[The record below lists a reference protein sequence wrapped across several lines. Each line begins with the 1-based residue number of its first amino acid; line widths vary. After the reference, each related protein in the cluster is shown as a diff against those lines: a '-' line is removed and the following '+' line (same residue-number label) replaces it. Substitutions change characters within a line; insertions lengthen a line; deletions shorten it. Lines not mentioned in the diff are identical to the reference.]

1 MIFLVLSS
9 ILANEQLRSLD
20 QHYFVDNSTILSDA
34 FHYLYKF
41 QEIQALQKN
50 TFYLPQARG
59 MANKNRGLKIMVYY
73 KKVNVLDKLR
83 EMLKNSQNFLI

>member
-1 MIFLVLSS
+1 
-9 ILANEQLRSLD
+9 
-20 QHYFVDNSTILSDA
+20 
-34 FHYLYKF
+34 
-41 QEIQALQKN
+41 
-50 TFYLPQARG
+50 